1 MIDEIFLLWIEP
13 YLEGGSHGA
22 SVLATDM
29 PPIPIVYD
37 EEVTQ
42 LLESTQR
49 RQKDIA
55 DFQIPRLRTCDGPL
69 VLQQRLFAELR
80 EDIDL
85 YARELQSLELLVA
98 DQRSEKSRRD
108 LQATVSDCQE
118 ILARLRRDSR
128 GALLTSK
135 KLLDSQSK
143 SNREELLRSNV
154 VSEKKDVNEAITEDK
169 LIKANNDVTDA
180 LRRTM
185 NLMQGELEQSVLTTQ
200 MLETSTASLRS
211 TSTTHDT
218 LTNLM
223 GTSKHLITALEKADW
238 LDRLLI
244 LAALSFFILVVLFIL
259 KKRIV
264 DRGLRVAFWWTK
276 FLPGRAQRASEDV
289 LGEAEKGHHTP
300 SIIATSLATATV
312 ASVVAAVM
320 PSLAASLLS
329 ASPDTHL
336 TSSTS
341 SNLPEATVSVAEP
354 AHVEL

>member
-1 MIDEIFLLWIEP
+1 
-13 YLEGGSHGA
+13 
-22 SVLATDM
+22 M

-49 RQKDIA
+49 RQKGIA

-98 DQRSEKSRRD
+98 DQRSEKARRD

-118 ILARLRRDSR
+118 VLARLRRDSR
-128 GALLTSK
+128 GALLASK
-135 KLLDSQSK
+135 RLLDSQSK

-185 NLMQGELEQSVLTTQ
+185 NLMQGELERSVLTTQ

-276 FLPGRAQRASEDV
+276 FLPGGGAQRASENV

-300 SIIATSLATATV
+300 SIITTSLATAAVT
-312 ASVVAAVM
+312 SVVAAVM
-320 PSLAASLLS
+320 PSLAASLSS
-329 ASPDTHL
+329 ASPDTQL
-336 TSSTS
+336 TSSS
-341 SNLPEATVSVAEP
+341 LPEATVSVAEP

>member
-1 MIDEIFLLWIEP
+1 
-13 YLEGGSHGA
+13 
-22 SVLATDM
+22 M
-29 PPIPIVYD
+29 PPIPAVYD

-42 LLESTQR
+42 LIESTQR

-55 DFQIPRLRTCDGPL
+55 DFQIPRLRTCNGPL
-69 VLQQRLFAELR
+69 ALQQRLFVELR

-98 DQRSEKSRRD
+98 DQRSEKARRE
-108 LQATVSDCQE
+108 LQATVSDYQE

-135 KLLDSQSK
+135 RLLDNQSK

-154 VSEKKDVNEAITEDK
+154 VSEKKDVNETITEDK

-185 NLMQGELEQSVLTTQ
+185 NLMQGELERSVLTTQ

-244 LAALSFFILVVLFIL
+244 LAALSFFVLVVLFIL
-259 KKRIV
+259 KQRIV
-264 DRGLRVAFWWTK
+264 DRGLRVAFWWTR
-276 FLPGRAQRASEDV
+276 FLPGGVQRVPEDV
-289 LGEAEKGHHTP
+289 LGEAEKGLHVP
-300 SIIATSLATATV
+300 VSSISVATSLATA
-312 ASVVAAVM
+312 AVSSLISAVT
-320 PSLAASLLS
+320 PSLAASLSSTL
-329 ASPDTHL
+329 ADTNSQL
-336 TSSTS
+336 TSSS
-341 SNLPEATVSVAEP
+341 SLPEATVAD
-354 AHVEL
+354 HVEL

>member
-1 MIDEIFLLWIEP
+1 
-13 YLEGGSHGA
+13 
-22 SVLATDM
+22 M
-29 PPIPIVYD
+29 PPIPTVYD

-42 LLESTQR
+42 LIESTQR

-55 DFQIPRLRTCDGPL
+55 DFQIPRLRTCNGPL
-69 VLQQRLFAELR
+69 ALQQRLFAELR

-98 DQRSEKSRRD
+98 DQRSEKARRE
-108 LQATVSDCQE
+108 LQATVSDYQE

-135 KLLDSQSK
+135 HLLDNQSK

-154 VSEKKDVNEAITEDK
+154 VSEKKDVNETITEDK

-185 NLMQGELEQSVLTTQ
+185 NLMQGELERSVLTTQ

-244 LAALSFFILVVLFIL
+244 LAALSFFVLVVLFIL
-259 KKRIV
+259 KQRIV
-264 DRGLRVAFWWTK
+264 DRGLRVAFWWTR
-276 FLPGRAQRASEDV
+276 FLPGGVQRVPEDV
-289 LGEAEKGHHTP
+289 LGEAEKGHHVP
-300 SIIATSLATATV
+300 VSSISVATSLATA
-312 ASVVAAVM
+312 AVSSLISAVT
-320 PSLAASLLS
+320 PSLAASLSSTL
-329 ASPDTHL
+329 ADTNSQL
-336 TSSTS
+336 TSSS
-341 SNLPEATVSVAEP
+341 SLPEATVAD
-354 AHVEL
+354 HVEL